1 MRDAG
6 GGGSQVE
13 GSVVGVSRVL
23 WSAGAGWVGVLETY
37 GETRT
42 LHGSPVAVAAFVAAE
57 TEKYRTVIRAANIRL
72 K

>member
-1 MRDAG
+1 
-6 GGGSQVE
+6 
-13 GSVVGVSRVL
+13 
-23 WSAGAGWVGVLETY
+23 VGVLETY

-42 LHGSPVAVAAFVAAE
+42 LHGSPVAFAAFVAAE